1 MTGWTATVGSELLNS
16 QTPSFP
22 SMIIWFAASKCFIVA
37 FCIPKKKKKLKTE
50 CVGCLQSISPCYQE
64 IVEQGLPHNCTCVSA
79 FERGVSSASPKSG
92 SISHYAIW
100 SFFDHMSHHWLLLF
114 GSASIS
120 QAWMTQLA
128 LQFSPNTS
136 STSLGKPVQDEDI
149 SSTLA
154 VFFTCFH
161 KKKKKKKA
169 QASKIK
175 ICRHKA
181 VVFTLLLSKGAGRI
195 KWWKFLVLV
204 PCKARRSHSLCS
216 ILHLHYFRLETNY
229 LTGHSL
235 KKMTPWINC
244 CEYNW
249 WWDIKDANKS
259 TQHIKVIMCSNSAL

>member
-161 KKKKKKKA
+161 KNKKKK
-169 QASKIK
+169 
-175 ICRHKA
+175 RHKLA
-181 VVFTLLLSKGAGRI
+181 RSRSVDTRQLCSHCFCPKGQAESNDESSLYL
-195 KWWKFLVLV
+195 FLVKPV
-204 PCKARRSHSLCS
+204 DHTV
-216 ILHLHYFRLETNY
+216 YVQFY
-229 LTGHSL
+229 LYITLGWRQITSRA
-235 KKMTPWINC
+235 T
-244 CEYNW
+244 
-249 WWDIKDANKS
+249 
-259 TQHIKVIMCSNSAL
+259 V